1 MSLESE
7 TATQWTQSAPAYR
20 MAVHFFDREILKGS
34 ADRFSLDYPE
44 FILKPEP
51 QDNNLTARVPLSSVK
66 MVSLASRPFACDRD
80 EPGTGVQRVAL
91 HFSNGEVK
99 CGLLDRPPQVGRYG
113 LLLRFRL
120 EGSIEADGWALL
132 GIPFTSL
139 KAIFYTKQFS
149 TEPKPALA
157 SD

>member
-1 MSLESE
+1 MSLESG
-7 TATQWTQSAPAYR
+7 TTLQGRQSAPPYR
-20 MAVHFFDREILKGS
+20 MAVHFFDREILEGS
-34 ADRFSLDYPE
+34 ADQFSLDYPE

-51 QDNNLTARVPLSSVK
+51 QDNNLRARVPLASVK
-66 MVSLASRPFACDRD
+66 MVSLASRPFACDGD
-80 EPGTGVQRVAL
+80 DSGPGVQRVAL

-99 CGLLDRPPQVGRYG
+99 CGLLERAPQVGRFG

-120 EGSIEADGWALL
+120 EGSNEAGEWALL

-139 KAIFYTKQFS
+139 KAIFYTKQLS
-149 TEPKPALA
+149 TQSKPSLA